1 MAISFDKAFGIHQ
14 YTIGARAARAEVLSA
29 NIANADTPGYK
40 AKDLDF
46 SAALQ
51 QAQSGIESGFSLA
64 TSNERHI
71 SPTLSSGLTSS
82 VKYRNPDQPDTGDGN
97 SVDVQRER
105 SAFLENGLEYQASLE
120 FLNSR
125 ISGLLKAIKGD
136 QA

>member
-71 SPTLSSGLTSS
+71 ASTLSSGLTSS

-125 ISGLLKAIKGD
+125 IAGLLKAIKGD